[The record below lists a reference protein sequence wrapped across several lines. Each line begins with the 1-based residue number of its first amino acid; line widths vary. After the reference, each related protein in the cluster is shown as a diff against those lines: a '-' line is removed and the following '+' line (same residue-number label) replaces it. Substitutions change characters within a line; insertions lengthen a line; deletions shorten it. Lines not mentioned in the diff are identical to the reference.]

1 MKQYLVGGAVRDLLM
16 GNPIQDRD
24 YVVVGAS
31 PQEMLAMGYEQVGA
45 DFPVFL
51 HPFSGEEYALART
64 ERKTGAGYHGFAVDY
79 NDDVT
84 LEDDLARRDLTI
96 NAIAMDEETAQ
107 FIDPFDG
114 IDDINKRVL
123 RHVSSAFKEDP
134 LRVIRLARFYGRFEN
149 FTVAPVT
156 MRFAQDMVIRG
167 ELNELPWERFA
178 AEIVKVLKTCTV
190 SGCMHFFKL
199 LHELQVAEH
208 VNFFRGLNM
217 LKLAEIAG
225 WVRSQALPM
234 PDRIVAFTA
243 LVRGDSAFS
252 VQVGGAEGWA
262 MVQLINQNREAART
276 AYDLS
281 NLLRRIGWQN
291 EKRVELFVKISNGA
305 LKLNIAQTFTGREML
320 SGFDLAQPLASKLA
334 PVFVADGMSGKEI
347 GEGIEAARQGALIS
361 MLQPAERAC

>member
-1 MKQYLVGGAVRDLLM
+1 
-16 GNPIQDRD
+16 
-24 YVVVGAS
+24 
-31 PQEMLAMGYEQVGA
+31 
-45 DFPVFL
+45 
-51 HPFSGEEYALART
+51 
-64 ERKTGAGYHGFAVDY
+64 
-79 NDDVT
+79 
-84 LEDDLARRDLTI
+84 
-96 NAIAMDEETAQ
+96 
-107 FIDPFDG
+107 
-114 IDDINKRVL
+114 
-123 RHVSSAFKEDP
+123 
-134 LRVIRLARFYGRFEN
+134 
-149 FTVAPVT
+149 
-156 MRFAQDMVIRG
+156 
-167 ELNELPWERFA
+167 
-178 AEIVKVLKTCTV
+178 
-190 SGCMHFFKL
+190 
-199 LHELQVAEH
+199 
-208 VNFFRGLNM
+208 M